1 MPPDSDASCQGFAG
15 KGPAA
20 GCRRDLST
28 NPAITYS
35 RGGCHYHRPW
45 MLNGRVRN
53 GNGCDHPG
61 MLTEKTPA
69 PPEGGEYQLAAIR
82 SCGLHG
88 LRPRRRPDLAPD
100 GGPALAVPP

>member
-1 MPPDSDASCQGFAG
+1 
-15 KGPAA
+15 
-20 GCRRDLST
+20 
-28 NPAITYS
+28 
-35 RGGCHYHRPW
+35 
-45 MLNGRVRN
+45 
-53 GNGCDHPG
+53 